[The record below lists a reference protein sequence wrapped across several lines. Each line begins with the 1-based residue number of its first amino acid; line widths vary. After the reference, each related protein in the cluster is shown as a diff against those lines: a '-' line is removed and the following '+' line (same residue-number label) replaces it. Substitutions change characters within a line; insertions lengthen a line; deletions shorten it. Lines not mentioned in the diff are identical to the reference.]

1 MSLELPRNLLASLL
15 LHCQET
21 NVTSTTSKSWQIV
34 KKVWALLA
42 GLELTGQ
49 QLILGLASPVPT
61 EQASSSPLLD
71 REAQSPLFP
80 GLARPQ
86 WAALV
91 QFASRAVSQ
100 VRTDWEILIFQ
111 FSVFS
116 LSDCRDIPA
125 HYYQAG
131 GAL

>member
-34 KKVWALLA
+34 KKVWALVA
-42 GLELTGQ
+42 GLELTGE
-49 QLILGLASPVPT
+49 QLILGLSSPVPA
-61 EQASSSPLLD
+61 QLASSSPLLD
-71 REAQSPLFP
+71 REGQAPLFP
-80 GLARPQ
+80 RLARAQ

-111 FSVFS
+111 F
-116 LSDCRDIPA
+116 
-125 HYYQAG
+125 
-131 GAL
+131 